1 MGALP
6 RLAGPRALS
15 LVTLTV
21 QNSLLVLLLRYSRT
35 LPQDVGA
42 PVYSSATAVL
52 LCEFIKLVLAIALY
66 VRATPNSSP
75 TTLVTDVF
83 SPKWYLLAVPGVLYT
98 VQNNLQY
105 VAATKLDAATFQV
118 TYQMKLITTALCSVW
133 LLRRS
138 ISMRKWFALVVL
150 TSGVALVQ
158 LPSGTTSASSATAD
172 AEWATR
178 VTGLAAVALAC
189 LLSGLA
195 GVYFEKLLK
204 GSTTSLW
211 IRNVQ
216 LSLFSLVPALFGVL
230 VVDGAHVRTY
240 GFFAGYSKWTWA
252 AILCQA
258 LGGLLVSLVVKYA
271 DNILKGFAT
280 SVSILLSSI
289 ASVYLFSVH
298 LAAHFVAG
306 AALVIVAT
314 YLYGLPD
321 KTPVSKTAAWKAGS
335 TPDDA
340 AEALLPPVG
349 GRGRRRASVAKAL
362 QLARNASDMNLNG
375 RPLASP
381 VVEVP
386 PLPPVPAATRLH
398 HVAPAVMG
406 EWKAR

>member
-35 LPQDVGA
+35 LPQDDGA

-52 LCEFIKLVLAIALY
+52 LCELIKLVLAIALY

-75 TTLVTDVF
+75 TTLVADIF
-83 SPKWYLLAVPGVLYT
+83 SPKWYLLAVPAVLYT

-118 TYQMKLITTALCSVW
+118 TYQMKILTTALCSVW

-138 ISMRKWFALVVL
+138 LSMQKWFALVVL

-158 LPSGTTSASSATAD
+158 LPSGSASSPATAD

-240 GFFAGYSKWTWA
+240 GFFSGYSNWTWA

-280 SVSILLSSI
+280 SVSILLSSV
-289 ASVYLFSVH
+289 ASVYLFGVH

-306 AALVIVAT
+306 AALVVIAT

-321 KTPVSKTAAWKAGS
+321 KTAVSKSAAWKAGS
-335 TPDDA
+335 APDDA

-362 QLARNASDMNLNG
+362 QLARNASDMDLNG
-375 RPLASP
+375 RPLVA
-381 VVEVP
+381 VP
-386 PLPPVPAATRLH
+386 PLPPVPAVTRLH
-398 HVAPAVMG
+398 NVAPSVMG